1 MSAVRPTEYSFDA
14 SSASNRSGPNV
25 ALNRGSFVE
34 CSDDLHSVAELGI
47 STGDIW
53 AKDKCSSMS
62 WRCKA
67 GCDMCM
73 KLEA

>member
-34 CSDDLHSVAELGI
+34 CSIALLSVDELGI
-47 STGDIW
+47 FVGRYGSGRI
-53 AKDKCSSMS
+53 
-62 WRCKA
+62 
-67 GCDMCM
+67 
-73 KLEA
+73 EARLCQNSRVMIDLVEEA